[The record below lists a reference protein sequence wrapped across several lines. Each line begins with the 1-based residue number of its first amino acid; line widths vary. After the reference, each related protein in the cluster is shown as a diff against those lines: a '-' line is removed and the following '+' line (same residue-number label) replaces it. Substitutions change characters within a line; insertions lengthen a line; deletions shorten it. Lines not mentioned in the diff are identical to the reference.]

1 MILATPNNTVSAVT
15 VLGSCNGTAVPNT
28 TTLTGPTGLFMIN
41 NGTILVGD
49 GNSLLSFIPGNRRA
63 STITTYGSWPSYI
76 YADATTSFIYA
87 TITLSSIVRIWPTNA
102 TIPPSGV
109 TGTCV
114 LHQLYQ
120 PTGIVGDS
128 LGNIYVASSG
138 CSWVTKWTLNATNGT
153 LVAGA
158 ATGISGS
165 GSSSLSFPRALALD
179 EARSLLYVCDQFN
192 NRVQRFQLGVSLV
205 GVTVAGGNGLGTA
218 PNQLYRPFGLYLS
231 RVDGTL
237 YISDLY
243 NNRVQRWAANA
254 TAGSTIAGYANGNA
268 GSRAFE
274 LNQPDGIVLDSNE
287 KYMYIVDT
295 GNVRVQRFSLQ

>member
-1 MILATPNNTVSAVT
+1 MTS
-15 VLGSCNGTAVPNT
+15 
-28 TTLTGPTGLFMIN
+28 

-49 GNSLLSFIPGNRRA
+49 GSSLLSFLPGNRRA
-63 STITTYGSWPSYI
+63 STITTYASWPSYI
-76 YADATTSFIYA
+76 YFDATTSFIYV
-87 TITLSSIVRIWPTNA
+87 TITSSSIVRIWPTNA

-109 TGTCV
+109 TGSCV

-128 LGNIYVASSG
+128 SGNIYVASSG
-138 CSWVTKWTLNATNGT
+138 CSWVTKWTVNANNGT

-158 ATGISGS
+158 TSGTS
-165 GSSSLSFPRALALD
+165 GGGSSFLSFPRALALD
-179 EARSLLYVCDQFN
+179 EARSHLYVCDQFN

-205 GVTVAGGNGLGTA
+205 GVTVAGGNGQGIA

-231 RVDGTL
+231 RLDGTL

-243 NNRVQRWAANA
+243 NNRVQKWAANA
-254 TAGSTIAGYANGNA
+254 TAGSTIAGYANGTA

-274 LNQPDGIVLDSNE
+274 LNQPDGIVLDPTE
-287 KYMYIVDT
+287 KYVYIADS
-295 GNVRVQRFSLQ
+295 GNDRVQRFSLQ